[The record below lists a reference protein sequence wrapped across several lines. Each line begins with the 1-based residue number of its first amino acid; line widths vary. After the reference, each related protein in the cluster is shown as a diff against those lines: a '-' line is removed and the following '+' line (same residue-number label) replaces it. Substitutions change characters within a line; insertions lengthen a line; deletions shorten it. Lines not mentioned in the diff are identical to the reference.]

1 VDMLPDGSRIV
12 IDYKATAPGAGAW
25 LSPRPEEP
33 QLPLYLVAGE
43 AGAAAIAFAQVK
55 AGEVK
60 FVSLARDESVLPNAK
75 VPKGEEGAAPG
86 ARWQA
91 QVAVWGRELERLAV
105 EFVAGDARV
114 DPKQPGKTCNGC
126 DLHALCRIHERTALY
141 DEEGENGSEA

>member
-1 VDMLPDGSRIV
+1 M
-12 IDYKATAPGAGAW
+12 
-25 LSPRPEEP
+25 
-33 QLPLYLVAGE
+33 
-43 AGAAAIAFAQVK
+43 
-55 AGEVK
+55 
-60 FVSLARDESVLPNAK
+60 LPNAK

-91 QVAVWGRELERLAV
+91 QVAIWERELERLAG